1 MPNSETSSSDVKVKY
16 QKSNSEKI
24 IEDKSNDKKTQS
36 TDTDYYFGMIANPG
50 KIINKHTGQYSESS
64 ELDKLLKNTDS
75 DKSLASSASSAS
87 LASSKKS
94 SKKTRSLSSTETSI
108 KSNSD
113 SKPKYEQINI
123 SPKNIYSKNTIIDK
137 PIEQSQ
143 IPVFKDQ
150 SQIPVFK
157 DQPNISK
164 TTDIK
169 NNEPVK
175 TLSQQEIR
183 MKKIEL
189 LRKLCEIKAKGYQLT
204 KDYNFDSSL
213 EEMEYEYELLKSFA
227 DKRNGVKIFKN
238 GMLQAVSVIEFLND
252 KYDPFD
258 FHLSGWGEH
267 MSVEVDSWE
276 DVLEEIYEKYKGSG
290 KKMAPEIKFLYLII
304 ASASAFHFSK
314 SQSAKLPGLDSV
326 LSSNPGLLSKIMNPG
341 KAESSQFMTPQ
352 ELNIEKQREEL
363 IKKERD
369 IKQKVN
375 QQQKQYIQQLEK
387 QTEMLQNQIP
397 TETNNN
403 MLGAVLNSNIFNSNG
418 QHASNIHASQLKPT
432 IPDIR
437 APDQVKDIL
446 NRIHNVQPST
456 IKPSVTETQDDT
468 SSNNDRLVSETTLS
482 ESKKKGRKSKK
493 SNISIF

>member
-1 MPNSETSSSDVKVKY
+1 MPDSETSSSDVKVKY
-16 QKSNSEKI
+16 QNSNSEKI
-24 IEDKSNDKKTQS
+24 IQDKSNNKKPQS
-36 TDTDYYFGMIANPG
+36 TDTDYYFGMIANPS
-50 KIINKHTGQYSESS
+50 KIINKPTVQTSESS
-64 ELDKLLKNTDS
+64 ELDELLKNTDS
-75 DKSLASSASSAS
+75 DKSLAASSV
-87 LASSKKS
+87 SSRKS
-94 SKKTRSLSSTETSI
+94 SKKTRSLNSTETSI

-123 SPKNIYSKNTIIDK
+123 SPKNTYSKNPTIDK

-143 IPVFKDQ
+143 IPVFTA
-150 SQIPVFK
+150 
-157 DQPNISK
+157 QPNISK

-169 NNEPVK
+169 YTEPVK

-276 DVLEEIYEKYKGSG
+276 EVLEEIYEKYKGSG

-341 KAESSQFMTPQ
+341 KSESSQFMTAQ

-363 IKKERD
+363 RKKEID
-369 IKQKVN
+369 AKQKVN
-375 QQQKQYIQQLEK
+375 QQQQQYIQQLEK
-387 QTEMLQNQIP
+387 QNEMLQNQIP

-403 MLGAVLNSNIFNSNG
+403 MFGAVLNSNMFNSNG
-418 QHASNIHASQLKPT
+418 PHASNIKTSSIPVSIPASQLKP
-432 IPDIR
+432 IVPDIR

-446 NRIHNVQPST
+446 NRIHNIKPST
-456 IKPSVTETQDDT
+456 IKPSATETQDET